1 MGGFMTL
8 EKMMNLFS
16 PAVRKLPR
24 FSSLAEAVLRQVVD
38 LQAVIPAMEAAF
50 SLDEAVGVQLDLLG
64 DTLRLER
71 GSLSDEGYRELIR
84 SKLALWRWNGMNES
98 VPETLAE
105 CFPDGRVS
113 ISDNMNGSVNVGVT
127 GTTPSNLDEKIP
139 VPAGVERIV
148 TAD

>member
-1 MGGFMTL
+1 MTL

-84 SKLALWRWNGMNES
+84 SKLALWRWNGMNETVPS
-98 VPETLAE
+98 VLAE
-105 CFPDGRVS
+105 AFPEQDVS
-113 ISDNMNGSVNVGVT
+113 LMDNGDCSVTVNETISA
-127 GTTPSNLDEKIP
+127 NLLP
-139 VPAGVERIV
+139 VPAGVSLRV
-148 TAD
+148 SGT